1 MFVSARVLVLS
12 IWTTLLYGALASL
25 DRCPSIFHRIGG
37 YKTENGEMC
46 YTFVN
51 TEKTWVDAN
60 RQCWSWGG
68 ELISIKNM
76 NKMSFVIHTL
86 NSVLRWRNNGVWIG
100 AHDRHGRGWQWTNGE
115 RLSWGY
121 WASGQPSKTGGFIS
135 LEDCA
140 LMRRGD
146 GWRWHD
152 YHCDSSFFYTYKFI
166 CQFRKLPPT
175 TTTSTT
181 TSTTTTP
188 STTTTSTTTPST
200 TTTSTTTVSPTPS
213 VNLTKTV
220 GAKSNLT
227 VQAVDL
233 GIKFD
238 HTNVKFQEKGIIAG
252 KYLIYT
258 CTHYTT
264 AEFSILLGVVQVNT
278 SIVRSVLG
286 VIQVNISIVRS
297 VDGSDTGILA
307 GIIVGGAILILIG
320 AIGTLLL
327 RRRRQKKFEEPSVQF
342 QNLAYSRVTSGGQDG
357 NMASNVYMDTNEM
370 NRLYEEVNKQVNHG
384 VNCFSGTVLDIQV
397 PRSESEDQENACC
410 GGMSEESD
418 LKKLNNLTHVVIPTD
433 TKNPPDITE
442 NHYVDM
448 STANK
453 AKETNRLM
461 EASRVVDP
469 SKPSNLGVE
478 REPMPLPV
486 YANSLEN
493 LREGTLELTSTLS
506 SQSQESTYINRREG
520 FEVDEDGYM
529 SPRSTLHSDSDT
541 ELMGADKDP
550 LYDEIR

>member
-1 MFVSARVLVLS
+1 MFVSALILWTALS
-12 IWTTLLYGALASL
+12 YGALASL
-25 DRCPSIFHRIGG
+25 DRCPSVFNRVGG

-60 RQCWSWGG
+60 SQCWAWGG
-68 ELISIKNM
+68 ELISIKNW

-115 RLSWGY
+115 RLTWGY

-152 YHCDSSFFYTYKFI
+152 YHCDSSFFFTYKFI

-175 TTTSTT
+175 TTTSTSTSTT
-181 TSTTTTP
+181 TSTTTTTIP
-188 STTTTSTTTPST
+188 STTTTSTTS
-200 TTTSTTTVSPTPS
+200 TSTTIVSPTTS
-213 VNLTKTV
+213 VSMSKTV
-220 GAKSNLT
+220 EDKSNLT

-233 GIKFD
+233 GVKFD
-238 HTNVKFQEKGIIAG
+238 HTNIKFEKNGIIADKLNQG
-252 KYLIYT
+252 
-258 CTHYTT
+258 
-264 AEFSILLGVVQVNT
+264 EGSVSSVVGGESESDST
-278 SIVRSVLG
+278 
-286 VIQVNISIVRS
+286 
-297 VDGSDTGILA
+297 GSDTGILA

-342 QNLAYSRVTSGGQDG
+342 QNLAYSRVSNSGQDG
-357 NMASNVYMDTNEM
+357 NVASNVYMDTNEM

-397 PRSESEDQENACC
+397 PRSDSGDHQENACC

-418 LKKLNNLTHVVIPTD
+418 LKKLNNLTHVAIPPD
-433 TKNPPDITE
+433 TKNPPDTTE

-453 AKETNRLM
+453 AKETNRLV

-469 SKPSNLGVE
+469 SKPSNLGVD

-506 SQSQESTYINRREG
+506 SQSKESTYMNRQEG

>member
-12 IWTTLLYGALASL
+12 IWTTLLYEALASL
-25 DRCPSIFHRIGG
+25 DRCPSVFHRIGG

-60 RQCWSWGG
+60 SQCWSWGG

-166 CQFRKLPPT
+166 CQFHKLNQGEGSVSSVVGGDT
-175 TTTSTT
+175 DSDST
-181 TSTTTTP
+181 
-188 STTTTSTTTPST
+188 
-200 TTTSTTTVSPTPS
+200 
-213 VNLTKTV
+213 
-220 GAKSNLT
+220 
-227 VQAVDL
+227 
-233 GIKFD
+233 
-238 HTNVKFQEKGIIAG
+238 
-252 KYLIYT
+252 
-258 CTHYTT
+258 
-264 AEFSILLGVVQVNT
+264 
-278 SIVRSVLG
+278 
-286 VIQVNISIVRS
+286 
-297 VDGSDTGILA
+297 GSDTGILA

>member
-1 MFVSARVLVLS
+1 MFVSALILWTALS
-12 IWTTLLYGALASL
+12 YGALASL
-25 DRCPSIFHRIGG
+25 DRCPSVFNRVGG

-60 RQCWSWGG
+60 SQCWAWGG
-68 ELISIKNM
+68 ELISIKNW

-115 RLSWGY
+115 RLTWGY

-152 YHCDSSFFYTYKFI
+152 YHCDSSFFFTYKFI
-166 CQFRKLPPT
+166 CQFHKLNQGEGSVSSVVGGESESD
-175 TTTSTT
+175 ST
-181 TSTTTTP
+181 
-188 STTTTSTTTPST
+188 
-200 TTTSTTTVSPTPS
+200 
-213 VNLTKTV
+213 
-220 GAKSNLT
+220 
-227 VQAVDL
+227 
-233 GIKFD
+233 
-238 HTNVKFQEKGIIAG
+238 
-252 KYLIYT
+252 
-258 CTHYTT
+258 
-264 AEFSILLGVVQVNT
+264 
-278 SIVRSVLG
+278 
-286 VIQVNISIVRS
+286 
-297 VDGSDTGILA
+297 GSDTGILA

-342 QNLAYSRVTSGGQDG
+342 QNLAYSRVSNSGQDG
-357 NMASNVYMDTNEM
+357 NVASNVYMDTNEM

-397 PRSESEDQENACC
+397 PRSDSGDHQENACC

-418 LKKLNNLTHVVIPTD
+418 LKKLNNLTHVAIPPD
-433 TKNPPDITE
+433 TKNPPDTTE

-453 AKETNRLM
+453 AKETNRLV

-469 SKPSNLGVE
+469 SKPSNLGVD

-506 SQSQESTYINRREG
+506 SQSKESTYMNRQEG